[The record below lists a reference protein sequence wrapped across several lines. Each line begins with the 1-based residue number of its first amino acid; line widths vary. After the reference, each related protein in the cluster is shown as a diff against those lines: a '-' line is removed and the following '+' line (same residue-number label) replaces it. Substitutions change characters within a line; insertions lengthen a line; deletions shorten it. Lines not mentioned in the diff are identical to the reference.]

1 MILEKNMKVAV
12 LYGGKS
18 GEHEIALESA
28 SHIVR
33 GLVKDH
39 DVSLVA
45 ITKKGRWFLQGK
57 TELERI
63 VSEKNSSLRI
73 DESEENEIFVRPGGG
88 KNAFFTA
95 EKKLEF
101 DVVFPVLHGSF
112 GEDGTV
118 QGLLEMADI
127 PYVGCTTL
135 ASALSMDKE
144 KAKLIASASGI
155 PVVPYLCIRRSELN
169 DSAQY
174 DKFLD
179 EAAEKLGFPLF
190 VKPCCA
196 GSSNGASKA
205 TDKRHLSYAIMEAFR
220 WDDKVLVEKALNA
233 KEIECSVTGNS
244 VTQAYDDERENVKA
258 YVPGEIIPS
267 HSFYDFDAKYKD
279 PKGAELKIP
288 ADVSRDMLETVKTMA
303 KKVYRAL
310 DGAGLSRVDFFID
323 KEDEKLYFNEMNSM
337 PGFTSISMFPKMC
350 EKEGIDFQALLNILL
365 GEALLRF
372 SAKETLVTSR

>member
-1 MILEKNMKVAV
+1 MKVAV

-33 GLVKDH
+33 GLEKDH

-73 DESEENEIFVRPGGG
+73 DKSDENEVFVRPGGG

-95 EKKLEF
+95 EKKLDF

-169 DSAQY
+169 DSSKY
-174 DKFLD
+174 DEFLD
-179 EAAEKLGFPLF
+179 ESAEKLGFPLF

-196 GSSNGASKA
+196 GSPNGASKA
-205 TDKRHLSYAIMEAFR
+205 IDKRHLSYAIMEAFR
-220 WDDKVLVEKALNA
+220 WDDKVLVEKAVNA

-244 VTQAYDDERENVKA
+244 VTQAYEDEKENVKA

-267 HSFYDFDAKYKD
+267 HVFYDFDAKYKD

-288 ADVSRDMLETVKTMA
+288 ADVSPDMLETVKTMA
-303 KKVYRAL
+303 KKVYRVL

-323 KEDEKLYFNEMNSM
+323 KDDGEKLYFNEMNSM

>member
-1 MILEKNMKVAV
+1 MKVAV

-18 GEHEIALESA
+18 GEHEIAIESA

-73 DESEENEIFVRPGGG
+73 DESDENEVFVRPGGG

-95 EKKLEF
+95 EKKLDF

-118 QGLLEMADI
+118 QGLLEMTDI

-205 TDKRHLSYAIMEAFR
+205 IDKRHLSYAIMEAFR
-220 WDDKVLVEKALNA
+220 WDDKVLVEKAVNA

-244 VTQAYDDERENVKA
+244 VTQAYEDEKENVKA

-267 HSFYDFDAKYKD
+267 HVFYDFDAKYKD

-288 ADVSRDMLETVKTMA
+288 ADVSPDMLETVKTMA

-323 KEDEKLYFNEMNSM
+323 KEDSEKLYFNEMNSM

-350 EKEGIDFQALLNILL
+350 EKEGIDFQELLNILL

>member
-1 MILEKNMKVAV
+1 MKVAV

-73 DESEENEIFVRPGGG
+73 DESDENEVFVRPGGG

-95 EKKLEF
+95 EKKLDF

-135 ASALSMDKE
+135 ASAISMDKE

-169 DSAQY
+169 DSSKY
-174 DKFLD
+174 DEFLD

-220 WDDKVLVEKALNA
+220 WDDKVLVEKAVNA

-244 VTQAYDDERENVKA
+244 VTQAYEDEKENVKA

-267 HSFYDFDAKYKD
+267 HVFYDFDAKYKD

-288 ADVSRDMLETVKTMA
+288 ADVSPDMLETVKTMA
-303 KKVYRAL
+303 KKVYRML

-323 KEDEKLYFNEMNSM
+323 KDDSEKLYFNEMNSM

-350 EKEGIDFQALLNILL
+350 EKEGIDFQELLNILL

>member
-1 MILEKNMKVAV
+1 MKVAV

-73 DESEENEIFVRPGGG
+73 DESDENEVFVRPGGG

-95 EKKLEF
+95 EKKLDF

-135 ASALSMDKE
+135 ASAVSMDKE
-144 KAKLIASASGI
+144 KAKLIASATGI

-169 DSAQY
+169 DSVQY

>member
-1 MILEKNMKVAV
+1 MKVAV

>member
-1 MILEKNMKVAV
+1 MKVAV

-303 KKVYRAL
+303 KKVYRVL

-323 KEDEKLYFNEMNSM
+323 KYDSEKLYFNEMNSM

-350 EKEGIDFQALLNILL
+350 EKEGIDFQELLNILL

>member
-1 MILEKNMKVAV
+1 MKVAV

-57 TELERI
+57 SELERI
-63 VSEKNSSLRI
+63 VSEKNSSLRM
-73 DESEENEIFVRPGGG
+73 DESERNEVFVRPGGG
-88 KNAFFTA
+88 KNSFFTA

-135 ASALSMDKE
+135 ASAVSMDKE

-220 WDDKVLVEKALNA
+220 WDDKVLVEKAVNA

-244 VTQAYDDERENVKA
+244 VTQAYEDEKENVKA

-288 ADVSRDMLETVKTMA
+288 ADVSPDMLETVKTMA
-303 KKVYRAL
+303 KKVYRVL

-350 EKEGIDFQALLNILL
+350 EKEGIDFQELLNILL